1 MKRNFGF
8 SIRCLII
15 LLVLFVQVSIFA
27 ETKPVLKSIAK
38 TTFQLG
44 SLFKD
49 HMVLQRDMPIP
60 VWGKAAAGSTIT
72 VHFANY
78 KKQTIADSNGKWS
91 VKLSAL
97 KGSFEPK
104 TMIISSS
111 MDEKAIKISDV
122 LVGEVWICSGQSN
135 MQFSVNGAPEV
146 KKLIP

>member
-60 VWGKAAAGSTIT
+60 VWGKAGAGSTIT